1 MIEKPIRLII
11 FVGRNELL
19 EKQIKAKRC
28 KWHSCQIITSKSGNS
43 PKVLCIRHKQELSR
57 FIQIFCIADDF
68 CKVFDAQMEKYTIKS
83 NLKRKYHRESTMS
96 KAEIMVV
103 IILFHSSGFRCLKHF
118 YKEYVCVHL
127 RHLFPNVVSYN
138 RFVELQKTIAIP
150 LAIFIKKV
158 LLGKCTGI
166 SFVDSTPLRVCRNQ
180 RILIH
185 KTFKGIA
192 QRGKCSMGW
201 FFGFK
206 LHLICNEKGE

>member
-1 MIEKPIRLII
+1 MVISENYCNI
-11 FVGRNELL
+11 
-19 EKQIKAKRC
+19 
-28 KWHSCQIITSKSGNS
+28 
-43 PKVLCIRHKQELSR
+43 KVLKNQKFTNDNRHDHRGQSYWNFLYCRWLLQS
-57 FIQIFCIADDF
+57 
-68 CKVFDAQMEKYTIKS
+68 FDAQMEKYTIKS

-127 RHLFPNVVSYN
+127 RHLFPKVVSYN
-138 RFVELQKTIAIP
+138 RFVELQKTVAIP

-201 FFGFK
+201 LFGFK
-206 LHLICNEKGE
+206 LHLICNEKRRIDN